1 LFKGALGGVEKDDS
15 TEYAITNKGE
25 RVLFS

>member
-1 LFKGALGGVEKDDS
+1 LFKGALGGVEKDDP
-15 TEYAITNKGE
+15 TEYAIINKRE